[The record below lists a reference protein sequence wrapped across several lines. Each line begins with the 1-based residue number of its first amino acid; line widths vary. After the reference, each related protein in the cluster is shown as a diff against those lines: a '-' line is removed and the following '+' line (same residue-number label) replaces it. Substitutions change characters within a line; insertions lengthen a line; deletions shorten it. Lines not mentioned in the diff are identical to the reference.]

1 MGRMNYK
8 LVAIFLS
15 STVSVVEV
23 RGTVGSK
30 AFEKE
35 YDCPSRNDPEA
46 SDPEASNLGSRSQW
60 NFT

>member
-1 MGRMNYK
+1 M

-15 STVSVVEV
+15 STMSVVEV